1 MHAPTVNPW
10 IRARLHDRERH
21 RWWCIIA
28 IAPPANSNVSSAAE
42 EFEKLPI
49 VAALLSSTGPFAVVG
64 LSQRS
69 RRENRYKSAPLALC
83 GACTH
88 MHALTLRAEEAE
100 EFDGR
105 CAGSPEPVRD
115 AGVELGRLTRS
126 QQKVVLAEN
135 NPQLA
140 AQDV

>member
-1 MHAPTVNPW
+1 
-10 IRARLHDRERH
+10 
-21 RWWCIIA
+21 
-28 IAPPANSNVSSAAE
+28 
-42 EFEKLPI
+42 
-49 VAALLSSTGPFAVVG
+49 
-64 LSQRS
+64 
-69 RRENRYKSAPLALC
+69 
-83 GACTH
+83 

-140 AQDV
+140 AQDVQPLVALVHLQMRLLARATRGDNHLVRLQPARTAGEWQHRHPVAGKGLCVDAWI